1 MNKNDRITLLISSIS
16 SQGLGIGRAADNTAV
31 FVPGAAIG
39 DKVEVIIVKVLKN
52 YCYGKIVGFIEQ
64 SPDRVEPDCDAFSRC
79 GGCCYR
85 HISYDAELSI
95 KQKRVSDA
103 VCRIGKISAPIKP
116 IIGAD
121 KRDRYRNKAQFP
133 LGYDK
138 NGKAVCGFYALH
150 SHRIVP
156 CTDCM
161 LQPPEFD
168 GILRFLLTFINDNRI
183 PLYDETADRGILRHI
198 YLRRTDSGD
207 IMVCIVIN
215 ADRLPKEIE
224 KSLVSGLCNSFF
236 EVKTVVLNINKRKT
250 GVILGDKNRVLFG
263 DGYLTDTLCGIKI
276 KLSPLSFYQVNRNM
290 AQKLYSAAADYANAD
305 GKTVLD
311 LYCGAGAIGLSM
323 AKKARE
329 IIGVEIVPSAVKDAR
344 HNAQINGIEN
354 ARFICADAAAA
365 AKQLSAEGVR
375 PDVIILDPPR
385 KGADS
390 ALIRTIAKD
399 FAPDSV
405 VYVSCDP
412 ATLARDLAVFAE
424 LGYKT
429 EEVQP
434 VDMFPS
440 TAHVETVCL
449 LSKLETKQHIEVDL
463 NMDELDL
470 TSAESKA
477 TYEEIK
483 EYVLEHIGL
492 KVSHL
497 YIAQVKRKHGIL
509 ERANYNLP
517 KNEDAKQPVC
527 PPEKEKAIKAALE
540 HFGMI

>member
-1 MNKNDRITLLISSIS
+1 MNKNDRITITISSMS

-31 FVPGAAIG
+31 FVAGAAIG

-52 YCYGKIVGFIEQ
+52 YCFGKIVDYIEQ
-64 SPDRVEPDCDAFSRC
+64 SPDRIEPNCDAFSRC

-85 HISYDAELSI
+85 HISYEAELNI

-103 VCRIGKISAPIKP
+103 VCRIGKIAVPINP

-133 LGYDK
+133 VGVDK
-138 NGKAVCGFYALH
+138 NGKSVCGFYALH

-168 GILRFLLTFINDNRI
+168 GILRFLLRFTDDNRI
-183 PLYDETADRGILRHI
+183 PVYDETADKGILRHI
-198 YLRRTDSGD
+198 YLRRTADED
-207 IMVCIVIN
+207 IMVCLVIN

-224 KSLVSGLCNSFF
+224 KSLVNGLCDGFP

-276 KLSPLSFYQVNRNM
+276 KLSPLSFYQVNRDM
-290 AQKLYSAAADYANAD
+290 AERLYTVAAEYAEVY

-323 AKKARE
+323 AKTARE

-344 HNAQINGIEN
+344 HNAEINGIEN

-365 AKQLSAEGVR
+365 AKQLADEGIR

-390 ALIRTIAKD
+390 SLIHTIAED
-399 FAPDSV
+399 FAPKRV

-412 ATLARDLAVFAE
+412 ATLARDLAVFE
-424 LGYKT
+424 TLGYKT
-429 EEVQP
+429 EKVQP

-440 TAHVETVCL
+440 TSHVETVVCL
-449 LSKLETKQHIEVDL
+449 SRKKVNDRINFDINIEALPDRVSKT
-463 NMDELDL
+463 
-470 TSAESKA
+470 A
-477 TYEEIK
+477 TYVEIK
-483 EYVLEHIGL
+483 AYVLEHYGL
-492 KVSHL
+492 KVSSL
-497 YIAQVKRKHGIL
+497 YIAQIKDKHGIK
-509 ERANYNLP
+509 ERENYNIGEG
-517 KNEDAKQPVC
+517 KSKEVIC
-527 PPEKEKAIKAALE
+527 PPEKEEAITNALK
-540 HFGMI
+540 HFNMI